1 MRKLIWLSA
10 LTILGGMLMGCS
22 GGDKPAAED
31 DQFQKDLAAAAAKNP
46 NKNPAKKNAGK
57 KMPDASTKPDSAAA
71 GSSPAPT
78 GQ

>member
-10 LTILGGMLMGCS
+10 VTILGGMLMGCS

-46 NKNPAKKNAGK
+46 EKGPSKKSAGT
-57 KMPDASTKPDSAAA
+57 KMPGAPSKPDSAA
-71 GSSPAPT
+71 GSGPT
-78 GQ
+78 VK